1 MKQKALSLLLALAMM
16 LSLAACTQTTPSA
29 SPSAPGSPEPSVS
42 QTPSAQPSDEPSEE
56 GAAGTVAFTDSCG
69 RTVELPAQI
78 DRIAP
83 SGPMAQIV
91 LFALCPDKFV
101 GLASE
106 WDPGAEQF
114 IDAKYYNLPALGQL
128 YGSSAGELNLETL
141 AAANPQVIIDIGQPK
156 DSIVEDMDAITEQLG
171 IPAVHIDADTA
182 TMCDTY
188 RKLGELLGMEEEA
201 AVIADYCDEIYGE
214 TVSLMETIGGGK
226 ANILYCLGDQG
237 LNVIAQNSYHA
248 EVIDLMTNNLAVVD
262 APSSK
267 GTGNEVDMEQL
278 LLWNPD
284 IIIFAPDSYYDQV
297 ADDPVWQ
304 DLTAIQNG
312 DYYEVPFGPYNWMGF
327 PPSVNRYLGMLWMGA
342 LLYPDQ
348 IDYDLY
354 TEVARYYDIFYHCD
368 LTQEQFDAL
377 TANSIGKLAG

>member
-1 MKQKALSLLLALAMM
+1 MKHKALSLLLALAMM
-16 LSLAACTQTTPSA
+16 LSLAACAQTTPQA
-29 SPSAPGSPEPSVS
+29 SPSASGSPEPSVS
-42 QTPSAQPSDEPSEE
+42 QTPSAQPSEE
-56 GAAGTVAFTDSCG
+56 GTADTVMFTDSCG

-91 LFALCPDKFV
+91 LFALCPYKFV

-106 WDPGAEQF
+106 WDPEADQY
-114 IDAKYYNLPALGQL
+114 IDTEYYNLPTLGQL
-128 YGSSAGELNLETL
+128 YGSSAGELNLESL
-141 AAANPQVIIDIGQPK
+141 AAADPQVIIDIGEPK

-171 IPAVHIDADTA
+171 IPAVHIDAYTA
-182 TMCDTY
+182 TMGDTY
-188 RKLGELLGMEEEA
+188 RMLGQLLGMEEEA

-214 TVSLMETIGGGK
+214 TISMMEAIGDNK

-248 EVIDLMTNNLAVVD
+248 EVIDLLTNNLAVVD
-262 APSSK
+262 SPSSK

-312 DYYEVPFGPYNWMGF
+312 NYYEVPFGPYNWMGF

-354 TEVARYYDIFYHCD
+354 TEVARYYEIFYHCD

>member
-1 MKQKALSLLLALAMM
+1 MKHKALSLLLALAMM
-16 LSLAACTQTTPSA
+16 LSLAACTQTTPEA
-29 SPSAPGSPEPSVS
+29 SPSASGSPEPSVS
-42 QTPSAQPSDEPSEE
+42 QTPSAQPSEE
-56 GAAGTVAFTDSCG
+56 GTADTVMFTDSCG

-106 WDPGAEQF
+106 WDPEADQY
-114 IDAKYYNLPALGQL
+114 IDTEYYNLPTLGQL
-128 YGSSAGELNLETL
+128 YGSSAGELNLESL
-141 AAANPQVIIDIGQPK
+141 AAADPQVIIDIGEPK

-171 IPAVHIDADTA
+171 IPAVHIDAYTA
-182 TMCDTY
+182 TMGDTY
-188 RKLGELLGMEEEA
+188 RMLGELLGMEEEA
-201 AVIADYCDEIYGE
+201 AVIADYCDEIYGN
-214 TVSLMETIGGGK
+214 TVSMMEAIGDSK

-262 APSSK
+262 SPSSK

-312 DYYEVPFGPYNWMGF
+312 NYYEVPFGPYNWMGF

-354 TEVARYYDIFYHCD
+354 TEVARYYDIFYHCT

>member
-1 MKQKALSLLLALAMM
+1 MKHKALSLLLALAMM
-16 LSLAACTQTTPSA
+16 LSLAACAQTTPQA
-29 SPSAPGSPEPSVS
+29 SPSASGSPEPSVS
-42 QTPSAQPSDEPSEE
+42 QTPSAQPSEE
-56 GAAGTVAFTDSCG
+56 GTADTVMFTDSCG

-106 WDPGAEQF
+106 WDPEADQY
-114 IDAKYYNLPALGQL
+114 IDTEYYNLPTLGQL
-128 YGSSAGELNLETL
+128 YGSSAGELNLESL
-141 AAANPQVIIDIGQPK
+141 AAADPQVIIDIGEPK

-171 IPAVHIDADTA
+171 IPAVHIDAYTA
-182 TMCDTY
+182 TMGDTY
-188 RKLGELLGMEEEA
+188 RMLGQLLGMEEEA

-214 TVSLMETIGGGK
+214 TVSMMEAIGDNK

-248 EVIDLMTNNLAVVD
+248 EVIDLLTNNLAVVD
-262 APSSK
+262 SPSSK

-312 DYYEVPFGPYNWMGF
+312 NYYEVPFGPYNWMGF
-327 PPSVNRYLGMLWMGA
+327 PPLRQPLSGYAVDGRSPLPR
-342 LLYPDQ
+342 PDR
-348 IDYDLY
+348 L
-354 TEVARYYDIFYHCD
+354 
-368 LTQEQFDAL
+368 
-377 TANSIGKLAG
+377 

>member
-1 MKQKALSLLLALAMM
+1 MKHKALSLLLALAMVV
-16 LSLAACTQTTPSA
+16 SLAACTQTTPEA
-29 SPSAPGSPEPSVS
+29 SPSASGSPEPSVS
-42 QTPSAQPSDEPSEE
+42 QTPSAQPSEE
-56 GAAGTVAFTDSCG
+56 GTADTVMFTDSCG

-106 WDPGAEQF
+106 WDAGAEQF

-141 AAANPQVIIDIGQPK
+141 AAADPQVIIDIGQPK

-182 TMCDTY
+182 TMGDTY

-214 TVSLMETIGGGK
+214 TVSMMEAIGDNK

-248 EVIDLMTNNLAVVD
+248 EVIDLLTNNLAVVD
-262 APSSK
+262 SPSSK

-304 DLTAIQNG
+304 DLPAIQNG
-312 DYYEVPFGPYNWMGF
+312 NYYEVPFGPYNWMGF

-354 TEVARYYDIFYHCD
+354 TEVARYYEIFYHCD

>member
-1 MKQKALSLLLALAMM
+1 MRGRLLRRLLRGRFVAGLKGRAVSPRNLAGNLRLRPRGTLGRNRSGWTNSPGFNGAIFEGVSDNVGRDLS
-16 LSLAACTQTTPSA
+16 
-29 SPSAPGSPEPSVS
+29 
-42 QTPSAQPSDEPSEE
+42 
-56 GAAGTVAFTDSCG
+56 
-69 RTVELPAQI
+69 
-78 DRIAP
+78 
-83 SGPMAQIV
+83 
-91 LFALCPDKFV
+91 
-101 GLASE
+101 
-106 WDPGAEQF
+106 
-114 IDAKYYNLPALGQL
+114 ALG
-128 YGSSAGELNLETL
+128 ALEGL
-141 AAANPQVIIDIGQPK
+141 D
-156 DSIVEDMDAITEQLG
+156 
-171 IPAVHIDADTA
+171 H
-182 TMCDTY
+182 
-188 RKLGELLGMEEEA
+188 
-201 AVIADYCDEIYGE
+201 
-214 TVSLMETIGGGK
+214 
-226 ANILYCLGDQG
+226 ILYCLGDQG

-267 GTGNEVDMEQL
+267 GIGNEVDMEQL
-278 LLWNPD
+278 LLRNPD

>member
-1 MKQKALSLLLALAMM
+1 MKHKALSLLLALAMM
-16 LSLAACTQTTPSA
+16 LSLAACAQTTPQA
-29 SPSAPGSPEPSVS
+29 SPSASGSPEPSVS
-42 QTPSAQPSDEPSEE
+42 QTPSAQPSEE
-56 GAAGTVAFTDSCG
+56 GTADTVMFTDSCG

-106 WDPGAEQF
+106 WDPEADQY
-114 IDAKYYNLPALGQL
+114 IDTEYYNLPTLGQL
-128 YGSSAGELNLETL
+128 YGSSAGELNLESL
-141 AAANPQVIIDIGQPK
+141 AAADPQVIIDIGEPK

-171 IPAVHIDADTA
+171 IPAVHIDAYTA
-182 TMCDTY
+182 TMGDTY
-188 RKLGELLGMEEEA
+188 RMLGQLLGMEEEA

-214 TVSLMETIGGGK
+214 TVSMMEAIGDNK

-248 EVIDLMTNNLAVVD
+248 EVIDLLTNNLAVVD
-262 APSSK
+262 SPSSK

-312 DYYEVPFGPYNWMGF
+312 NYYEVPFGPYNWMGF

-354 TEVARYYDIFYHCD
+354 TEAARYYEIFYHCD